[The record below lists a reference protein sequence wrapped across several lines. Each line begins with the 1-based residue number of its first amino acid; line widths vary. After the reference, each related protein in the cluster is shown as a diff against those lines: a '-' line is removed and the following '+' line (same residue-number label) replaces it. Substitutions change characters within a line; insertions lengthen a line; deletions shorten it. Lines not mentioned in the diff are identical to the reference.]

1 MYVGSRVKLVGQGPV
16 TYTIISVER
25 YDEEGF
31 VFYRLDGLRG
41 ALFIASS
48 LEEVTPHIRHSEPTR
63 DDL

>member
-1 MYVGSRVKLVGQGPV
+1 MHVGSRVKLVGQGPV
-16 TYTIISVER
+16 TYTVIGVEER
-25 YDEEGF
+25 SNF
-31 VFYRLDGLRG
+31 TFYRLDGLRG